1 MTPAR
6 RERCPFASEGCDN
19 RNFRAPRRM
28 VMATR
33 KGERQMR
40 GIRERLSYANV
51 MATLAVF
58 IALGG
63 TSYALT
69 LPRNSVGSGQLKS
82 RSVGNSEIKGSAVTS
97 TKVRARSLR
106 LSDLSHSARA
116 ALRGQAG
123 PPGPAGPSGVSLFA
137 AVNAIGQVVRP
148 TTGVSSF
155 GHGLN
160 GRVIGFL
167 RSVSA
172 CVATATLAT
181 VPGANPASP
190 PPTGHVTVSHTS
202 DGRVLVQTWAANGS
216 ATFIPFHLAVAC

>member
-1 MTPAR
+1 
-6 RERCPFASEGCDN
+6 
-19 RNFRAPRRM
+19 M

-82 RSVGNSEIKGSAVTS
+82 RSVGNSELKGSAVTS

-106 LSDLSHSARA
+106 LSDLSRSARA

-137 AVNAIGQVVRP
+137 AVNAGGGLVRGNGQ
-148 TTGVSSF
+148 SSSRL
-155 GHGLN
+155 GLN

-181 VPGANPASP
+181 VPGANPPSP

-216 ATFIPFHLAVAC
+216 PTFIPFHLIVAC